1 VNVQPF
7 PRREVLTILA
17 MYGIADARRAKPQED
32 EAEEVILVSPEAF
45 QRIDEKEISLALR
58 RVIPHT
64 KVWVVADVPP
74 WVGDPI

>member
-1 VNVQPF
+1 VEPF

-17 MYGIADARRAKPQED
+17 MYGIADARRAKQQGNET
-32 EAEEVILVSPEAF
+32 EEVILVSPEAF
-45 QRIDEKEISLALR
+45 QRIDEREVSLALR

-74 WVGDPI
+74 WVGNPI

>member
-1 VNVQPF
+1 MNVEPF

-17 MYGIADARRAKPQED
+17 MYSIADAHRAKAQD
-32 EAEEVILVSPEAF
+32 NDAEEVILVSPKAF
-45 QRIDEKEISLALR
+45 QRIDEREVSLALR

>member
-1 VNVQPF
+1 VNVEPF

-17 MYGIADARRAKPQED
+17 MYGIADARRAKAQD
-32 EAEEVILVSPEAF
+32 VGVEEVILISPEAF
-45 QRIDEKEISLALR
+45 QRIDEREVSLALR

-74 WVGDPI
+74 WVGDAI